1 MAWTYKSN
9 TYEGRYLQ
17 LDITET
23 VHKDLN
29 SSTLNWTLSS
39 VGGNTSYYAVGETTI
54 TINGVRVYHND
65 AMGWSKKVFPVA
77 KGKVSDSLEIK
88 HNADGT
94 KPNVY
99 ISFKTRVYISESL
112 EYADEYINLTPIDT
126 YLLSISAGTGSSITV
141 NRTYSG
147 YAKTGN
153 LSNGT
158 RLYYGDKLK
167 ITFAPSTNYAINEH
181 TVNNVTFNSGNTH
194 TVTGNTTV
202 KATAQVLASSV
213 GVTNADIG
221 SVSTITVMKYDS
233 SYVHSLQ
240 YSFGSL
246 SGYITNTGEIVET
259 ETKFSA
265 TNIAFTI
272 PTSFYA
278 QIPNAKTGKCII
290 TCRTYSSVA
299 STSLLGEAKTC
310 TFVVTATGSPVL
322 DGTVE
327 DINETTIA
335 LTGDSSK
342 LIRYKSTAKA
352 TISATAQHEST
363 IVSKSI
369 NGTAVSD
376 NILTVENVSDT
387 TFLFA
392 ATDSRGYTST
402 KSINPTIIEYIPLTL
417 NAVLSRPAPTTG
429 EVVLSFNGN
438 FFNNT
443 FGAVQ
448 NTLIISYR
456 YRETDAAIWSDWI
469 DIAASN
475 YTKGS
480 ASYFTSLSIS
490 LGNGFNY
497 LKSYVIQ
504 VRATD
509 GTSENVLSTVTSEQ
523 TIYKG
528 YPIFDWGEGDFK
540 FNVPVYDKDGNII
553 DATRNPVE
561 LPSNTDTDTITV
573 AGIYYQLSTDIVSN
587 ISNVPEAHPFFLFVY
602 SASGFIMQKIIYLE
616 SGHEYVRYCVNPE
629 SGQVW
634 GTWVRQD
641 GLQVEQPTLPLS
653 IANGGTGASDRA
665 TASKNLIYGNNWGG
679 ILTDTA
685 QNISKQALIYG
696 YYDSSFEVS
705 TYKPTSW
712 GFALSIGNN
721 AADWHQIWMEQSNNG
736 GGLFHRGGNASILPS
751 NVGWTRILDERHM
764 KRANVT
770 FDTNGIGT
778 MSCSGVKT
786 TSAIFA
792 MRNSSHS
799 AGASNIYP
807 IAEAWCDTDG
817 TVTLMLSNPMS
828 GTFPV
833 SVFWSK

>member
-39 VGGNTSYYAVGETTI
+39 VGGSTSYYAVGETTI
-54 TINGVRVYHND
+54 IINGVQVYHNN
-65 AMGWSKKVFPVA
+65 AMGWSAKVFPVA
-77 KGKVSDSLEIK
+77 KGNVSGSLEIK

-94 KPNVY
+94 KPSVY

-112 EYADEYINLTPIDT
+112 EYAGKYIDLTPIDT
-126 YLLSISAGTGSSITV
+126 YLLSISAGTGSNITV

-213 GVTNADIG
+213 GATNADIG

-246 SGYITNTGEIVET
+246 SGYITNTGAIVET

-278 QIPNAKTGKCII
+278 QIPNAKTGKCTI
-290 TCRTYSSVA
+290 TCRTYSSAA

-310 TFVVTATGSPVL
+310 TFTITATGAPIL

-327 DINETTIA
+327 DINEVTIA

-342 LIRYKSTAKA
+342 LIRYKSTAK
-352 TISATAQHEST
+352 TIISAVAQNEST
-363 IVSKSI
+363 IISKTI
-369 NGTAVSD
+369 NGSVASD
-376 NILTVENVSDT
+376 NILTVEDVSAT
-387 TFLFA
+387 TFVFV

-402 KSINPTIIEYIPLTL
+402 KTISPVIVEYIPLTM

-429 EVVLSFNGN
+429 EVVLSFSGN
-438 FFNNT
+438 FFNGT

-448 NTLIISYR
+448 NTLTVSYR
-456 YRETDAAIWSDWI
+456 YKEIDSAAWSDWA
-469 DIAASN
+469 DIASIN

-480 ASYFTSLSIS
+480 TSYFTSSPVS

-497 LKSYVIQ
+497 LKSYLIQ

-509 GTSENVLSTVTSEQ
+509 GTAANVLSTATSEQ

-528 YPIFDWGEGDFK
+528 FPIFDWGEGDFK

-561 LPSNTDTDTITV
+561 LPGNTDTDTIIV
-573 AGIYYQLSTDIVSN
+573 AGIYYQFSTDVVSN
-587 ISNVPEAHPFFLFVY
+587 ISNIPETQPFFIFVY

-616 SGHEYVRYCVNPE
+616 SGHEYIRYCVNSE
-629 SGQVW
+629 SEQVW
-634 GTWVRQD
+634 GTWLRQD

-653 IANGGTGASDRA
+653 VANGGTGASDRA
-665 TASKNLIYGNNWGG
+665 TASKNLIYGSSWSG

-696 YYDSSFEVS
+696 YYDSNLAVS
-705 TYKPTSW
+705 TSKPTSW
-712 GFALSIGNN
+712 GFALSLGNN

-736 GGLFHRGGNASILPS
+736 GGLFHRGGNANVTPS
-751 NVGWTRILDERHM
+751 NVSWTRILDETHM
-764 KRANVT
+764 KRADVT
-770 FDTNGIGT
+770 FGADGIGAMT
-778 MSCSGVKT
+778 CSGVKT
-786 TSAIFA
+786 TSAIIA
-792 MRNSSHS
+792 MRNSSHAS
-799 AGASNIYP
+799 GASNIYP
-807 IAEAWCDTDG
+807 IAEAWCETAG
-817 TVTLMLSNPMS
+817 TVKMMLSNPMS

-833 SVFWSK
+833 TVFWSK